1 MIKNILGCD
10 FKYEDDK
17 MYRLHK
23 YRKKWNCCSNNKSNT
38 KYIQIK
44 INKKMY
50 YLHRIIYKYHN
61 DDWDITDISKN
72 NYIDHI
78 DNNTTNNKI
87 ENLRVLT
94 SSQNNRNRKK
104 KENCIN
110 EYIGVEKSDNKWRAR
125 ITINGKKIHLGMFDT
140 ELEAH
145 LAYQK
150 KYNELMNNK
159 MEEYDEMDNY
169 EPHDF

>member
-17 MYRLHK
+17 LFRF
-23 YRKKWNCCSNNKSNT
+23 NKSKKVWTCCNNLAPRPR
-38 KYIQIK
+38 YIRIE
-44 INKKMY
+44 INKKFY
-50 YLHRIIYKYHN
+50 SLHRLIYKYHN

-78 DNNTTNNKI
+78 NINPSDNRI

-94 SSQNNRNRKK
+94 QSQNVRNQKK
-104 KENCIN
+104 RENTSSK
-110 EYIGVEKSDNKWRAR
+110 YIGVYKSGNKWRAR
-125 ITINGKKIHLGMFDT
+125 IKIYGKMIDLGTYET

-145 LAYQK
+145 LAYEK
-150 KYNELMNNK
+150 KYEELM
-159 MEEYDEMDNY
+159 DI
-169 EPHDF
+169 